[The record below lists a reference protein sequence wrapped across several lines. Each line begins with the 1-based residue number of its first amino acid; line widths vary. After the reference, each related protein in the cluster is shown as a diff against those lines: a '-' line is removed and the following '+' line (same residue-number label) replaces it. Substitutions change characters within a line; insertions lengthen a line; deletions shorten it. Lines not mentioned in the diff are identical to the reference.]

1 MINEKNFKKAKEL
14 FDGFEKDRDELI
26 QRSRE
31 ITRLSKQLIYSLH
44 RDDMKQADVYYKEIS
59 LSVKDMIKM
68 GKKDPMLNTQGSMK
82 IAIQEYVEA
91 IGYYEFLKAKRL
103 PGFTDDMVNVDYYL
117 SGLCDLVGEL
127 TRKATYS
134 SIAKNFDL
142 VLQIR
147 EAVEEIYEKMLR
159 LDFRNSELRRQFDGI
174 KYEVKKVND
183 LILELQLR
191 GKIS

>member
-1 MINEKNFKKAKEL
+1 MIDEKNFKKAKEE
-14 FDGFEKDRDELI
+14 FDNFELEREELI
-26 QRSRE
+26 QASRE

-44 RDDMKQADVYYKEIS
+44 RDDIKGADKFYDEIS
-59 LSVKDMIKM
+59 RKFKDLGKFS
-68 GKKDPMLNTQGSMK
+68 KKDPLLGAQGSMK
-82 IAIQEYVEA
+82 IAVQEYVEA
-91 IGYYEFLKAKRL
+91 IGYYEFMKAKRL
-103 PGFTDDMVNVDYYL
+103 PRYTEDMINVDYYFA
-117 SGLCDLVGEL
+117 GLCDLVGEL

-134 SIAKNFDL
+134 SINKDFSM
-142 VLQIR
+142 VLAIR
-147 EAVEEIYEKMLR
+147 EAVEEIYGKLLR